1 MARKTKN
8 DIIKDLLQELNAVK
22 SFYGRTDV
30 SEAEKQAQAI
40 VDKSEPVISVIDY
53 ENLQTKFYYT
63 LEEYKEL
70 VKNNKLPPMSQVR
83 AATIFKDRNRERE
96 EHDTFVYEQGYWDYD
111 ENVDDGFYN
120 GMDDWFGD
128 EMKPIG
134 IVVNDCVSVYPE
146 HIQRYIKEIYD
157 TNDIDRK
164 LSLVLGLLADF
175 KKFLPK
181 CHNEIKYSN
190 GFRGFIGE
198 IEVVISGNSQGWP
211 GILTEIGTI
220 EFQRDGKFYI
230 FTTSGSSNNSKH
242 DISSIQD
249 AMREAKSTITR
260 NGIECV
266 DVRLHNKEDQL
277 RHNPANRKAQA
288 DFLKRMGYEKQI

>member
-1 MARKTKN
+1 MAVKTKN

-30 SEAEKQAQAI
+30 SEAEKQAQII
-40 VDKSEPVISVIDY
+40 VDKSEPLIDY

-70 VKNNKLPPMSQVR
+70 VKNNKLPAMSHALAV
-83 AATIFKDRNRERE
+83 TVLKDRKKELE
-96 EHDTFVYEQGYWDYD
+96 KHDTFVNEQGYWDYN

-120 GMDDWFGD
+120 GIDDWFGN

-134 IVVNDCVSVYPE
+134 IVVNDCISVYPE

-157 TNDIDRK
+157 TQDIDRK
-164 LSLVLGLLADF
+164 LSLATGLLADF

-190 GFRGFIGE
+190 GFGDFIGE
-198 IEVVISGNSQGWP
+198 IEVAVSGDSHGWP
-211 GILTEIGTI
+211 GILTEVGII
-220 EFQRDGKFYI
+220 DFQRDGKFYV
-230 FTTSGSSNNSKH
+230 FTTSGSSNHAKY
-242 DISSIQD
+242 DVSSIQD
-249 AMREAKSTITR
+249 AMWEAKSTITR
-260 NGIECV
+260 NGINSV
-266 DVRLHNKEDQL
+266 DVRLRCKEEQL
-277 RHNPANRKAQA
+277 SHNPVNKKAQA

>member
-1 MARKTKN
+1 MAKKTKN
-8 DIIKDLLQELNAVK
+8 DIIKDLLQELNAIK
-22 SFYGRTDV
+22 SFYGRTDI

-40 VDKSEPVISVIDY
+40 VDKSEPVIDY

-63 LEEYKEL
+63 LEEYKDL
-70 VKNNKLPPMSQVR
+70 VKNNKLPPMSHALAV
-83 AATIFKDRNRERE
+83 TVYKDRKKEQK
-96 EHDTFVYEQGYWDYD
+96 EHDTFVYEQGHWDYNK
-111 ENVDDGFYN
+111 NVDDGFYN
-120 GMDDWFGD
+120 GFDTWFGN

-146 HIQRYIKEIYD
+146 HIQTYIKEIYG

-164 LSLVLGLLADF
+164 LSLVTGLLADF

-190 GFRGFIGE
+190 GSRDFIGE
-198 IEVVISGNSQGWP
+198 IEVALSGDSHRWP
-211 GILTEIGTI
+211 GILTEFGVI
-220 EFQRDGKFYI
+220 EFQRDGKFYV
-230 FTTSGSSNNSKH
+230 FTTSGCGNHSKY

-249 AMREAKSTITR
+249 AMNEAKSTITR
-260 NGIECV
+260 NGIDCV
-266 DVRLHNKEDQL
+266 KIRLHGKEDQL
-277 RHNPANRKAQA
+277 GHNFANKKAQA

>member
-1 MARKTKN
+1 MAVKTKN
-8 DIIKDLLQELNAVK
+8 DLIKELLRELNTVK

-30 SEAEKQAQAI
+30 SEVEKQAQII
-40 VDKSEPVISVIDY
+40 VDKSEPVIDY

-70 VKNNKLPPMSQVR
+70 VKNNKLPAMSHALAV
-83 AATIFKDRNRERE
+83 TVLKDHKKELE
-96 EHDTFVYEQGYWDYD
+96 KHDTFVNEQGYWDYN
-111 ENVDDGFYN
+111 EKVDDGFYN
-120 GMDDWFGD
+120 GIDDWFGN

-146 HIQRYIKEIYD
+146 HIQKYIKEIYG

-164 LSLVLGLLADF
+164 LSLVTGLLSDF

-181 CHNEIKYSN
+181 CHKEIKYSN
-190 GFRGFIGE
+190 GFGDFIGE
-198 IEVVISGNSQGWP
+198 IEVSVSGDSKGWP
-211 GILTEIGTI
+211 GILTEIGVI
-220 EFQRDGKFYI
+220 EFQRDGKFYV
-230 FTTSGSSNNSKH
+230 FTTSGSSNNSEY

-249 AMREAKSTITR
+249 AMWEAKKTITK
-260 NGIECV
+260 NGINCV
-266 DVRLHNKEDQL
+266 NVRLHGKEEQL
-277 RHNPANRKAQA
+277 SHNPVNKKAQA

>member
-1 MARKTKN
+1 MAVKTKN
-8 DIIKDLLQELNAVK
+8 DLIKELLRELNTVK

-30 SEAEKQAQAI
+30 SEVEKQAQII
-40 VDKSEPVISVIDY
+40 VDKSEPVIDY

-70 VKNNKLPPMSQVR
+70 VKNNKLPAMSHALAV
-83 AATIFKDRNRERE
+83 TVLKDHKKELE
-96 EHDTFVYEQGYWDYD
+96 KHDTFVNEQGYWDYN
-111 ENVDDGFYN
+111 EKVDDGFYN
-120 GMDDWFGD
+120 GIDDWFGN

-146 HIQRYIKEIYD
+146 HIQKYIKEIYG

-164 LSLVLGLLADF
+164 LSLVTGLLSDF

-181 CHNEIKYSN
+181 CHKEIKYSN
-190 GFRGFIGE
+190 GFGDFIGE
-198 IEVVISGNSQGWP
+198 IEVSVSGDSKGWP
-211 GILTEIGTI
+211 GILTEIGVI
-220 EFQRDGKFYI
+220 EFQRDGKFYV
-230 FTTSGSSNNSKH
+230 FTTSGSSNNSEY

-249 AMREAKSTITR
+249 AMWEAKKTITR
-260 NGIECV
+260 NGIKSV
-266 DVRLHNKEDQL
+266 KVRLHGKEEQL
-277 RHNPANRKAQA
+277 SHNPVNKKAQA

>member
-30 SEAEKQAQAI
+30 SEAEKQAQII
-40 VDKSEPVISVIDY
+40 VDKSEPVIDY

-70 VKNNKLPPMSQVR
+70 VKNNKLPPMSYALAVTVR
-83 AATIFKDRNRERE
+83 KNRRE
-96 EHDTFVYEQGYWDYD
+96 ELEKHDTFVYEQGYWDYD
-111 ENVDDGFYN
+111 KNIDDGFYN
-120 GMDDWFGD
+120 GIRDWFGSD
-128 EMKPIG
+128 MKPIG

-146 HIQRYIKEIYD
+146 HIQRYIKEIYG

-164 LSLVLGLLADF
+164 LSLVTGLLADF

-190 GFRGFIGE
+190 GFGDYIGE
-198 IEVVISGNSQGWP
+198 IEVAVSGDSRGWP
-211 GILTEIGTI
+211 GILTEVGVIV
-220 EFQRDGKFYI
+220 FQRNGMFNV
-230 FTTSGSSNNSKH
+230 FTTSGSGNDTKCNVASV
-242 DISSIQD
+242 QD
-249 AMREAKSTITR
+249 AMSTARSTITR
-260 NGIECV
+260 DGINSV
-266 DVRLHNKEDQL
+266 NVRLNCGHEQL
-277 RHNPANRKAQA
+277 RYNPVNRKAQA
-288 DFLKRMGYEKQI
+288 DFLKRMGYEKQV

>member
-1 MARKTKN
+1 MARKSKN

-30 SEAEKQAQAI
+30 SEAEKQAQII
-40 VDKSEPVISVIDY
+40 VDKSEPVIDY

-83 AATIFKDRNRERE
+83 AVTVRKDREKE
-96 EHDTFVYEQGYWDYD
+96 QGKHDTFVYEQGYWGYD
-111 ENVDDGFYN
+111 ENVDDGFYY
-120 GMDDWFGD
+120 GLEDWFGD
-128 EMKPIG
+128 EMVPIG

-164 LSLVLGLLADF
+164 LSLVAGLLSDF

-181 CHNEIKYSN
+181 CHKEIKYSN
-190 GFRGFIGE
+190 GLCDFIGE
-198 IEVVISGNSQGWP
+198 IEIVIRGDSRGWP

-220 EFQRDGKFYI
+220 NFQRDGKFCI

-242 DISSIQD
+242 DVTSVQD
-249 AMREAKSTITR
+249 AMWEVKKDIAR
-260 NGIECV
+260 NGISSV
-266 DVRLHNKEDQL
+266 DVRLHGKDEQL
-277 RHNPANRKAQA
+277 RYSQVNRKAQA
-288 DFLKRMGYEKQI
+288 DFLERMGYEKHI